1 MNRLNLT
8 GQETELMQGILK
20 GYLVTLDVEIDHAD
34 HKDFKRMLKERRYV
48 VNDLLE
54 RCSSLPTED
63 GVPQQGIF
71 PSD

>member
-34 HKDFKRMLKERRYV
+34 HKDFKRMLKDRRYV

-54 RCSSLPTED
+54 RCSSLPTQD
-63 GVPQQGIF
+63 GIPQKEIF

>member
-8 GQETELMQGILK
+8 TQETELVQGILK

-34 HKDFKRMLKERRYV
+34 HKDFKRMLKQRRYV

-54 RCSSLPTED
+54 RCSSLPTQD
-63 GVPQQGIF
+63 GLPEQETF

>member
-8 GQETELMQGILK
+8 TQETELVQGILK

-34 HKDFKRMLKERRYV
+34 HKDFKRMLKERRYL

-54 RCSSLPTED
+54 RCSSLPTQEAA
-63 GVPQQGIF
+63 PEREAF

>member
-1 MNRLNLT
+1 MNRLDMTL
-8 GQETELMQGILK
+8 QETELVQGILK

-54 RCSSLPTED
+54 RCSSLPMQDE
-63 GVPQQGIF
+63 GQQREIF

>member
-1 MNRLNLT
+1 MNRLDMTL
-8 GQETELMQGILK
+8 QETELVQGILK

-54 RCSSLPTED
+54 RCSSLPTQD
-63 GVPQQGIF
+63 GLVEQDVF